1 MKMLCAATALA
12 VAVAL
17 PGGAAT
23 LDEIAAAMGSSRLDN
38 VQVSG
43 EGKFFNVGQAFRAG
57 GAWPEFRIVR
67 YTRTDDYTGAA
78 LAYDITL
85 QPAAGGPET
94 RRAGGV
100 KGDQPWVVTGTP
112 FGAAGLQHEL
122 AIAPHGIV
130 RAALADKV
138 AVQGSSF
145 AIARPGKF
153 NARAMVNAQNLVE
166 KVESWIPN
174 HVLGDMAVVTTYA
187 DHKDFDGIKLPTKI
201 AQTTGGHP
209 SLELSIAE
217 VKPNAGPV
225 SPPAPSGGPAPPSQS
240 SVKMERAA
248 DGVWFVTGPS
258 HHSVAI
264 EMADHVLAF
273 EGPQHDER
281 SAAVIAAIRDA
292 VPNKPIRAVIASH
305 HHFDHSGGLRG
316 FAAEGIA
323 IMLTEGA
330 KPFFEQA
337 YAAPRTLAPDR
348 LSRSGRSASFQTFRG
363 KHVFS
368 DATRTFELHEL
379 AGNPHAEGL
388 TVGYLPKEKILIVAD
403 AFSPRQPI
411 TQIPAQIS
419 PATANLWEN
428 LRRLN
433 LEVDT
438 VLPIHGRMVKVDEL
452 RMAAGV
458 N

>member
-1 MKMLCAATALA
+1 MKKLCALTALA

-17 PGGAAT
+17 PAGAAT
-23 LDEIAAAMGSSRLDN
+23 LDEISTAMGSARLDTL
-38 VQVSG
+38 SICG
-43 EGKFFNVGQAFRAG
+43 EGKSFSVGQAFRAG
-57 GAWPEFRIVR
+57 GSWPEFNLVR
-67 YTRTDDYTGAA
+67 YSRSDDYAAAA

-85 QPAAGGPET
+85 QPVAGGPEN
-94 RRAGGV
+94 RRAGGI
-100 KGDQPWVVTGTP
+100 KGEQTWVTAGTP

-122 AIAPHGIV
+122 AISPHGIV
-130 RAALADKV
+130 KAALADK
-138 AVQGSSF
+138 APVQGSSF

-153 NARAMVNAQNLVE
+153 NARATVNAQNLVE
-166 KVESWIPN
+166 KVESWIANP
-174 HVLGDMAVVTTYA
+174 VLGDMAVVTTYT
-187 DHKDFDGIKLPTKI
+187 DYKDFGGIKMPTKI
-201 AQTTGGHP
+201 MQTSGGHP
-209 SLELSIAE
+209 SFSLSIAE

-225 SPPAPSGGPAPPSQS
+225 VQPTPSGGAPPQPQTG
-240 SVKMERAA
+240 VRVEKAA
-248 DGVWFVTGPS
+248 EGVWFITGPS

-264 EMADHVLAF
+264 EMADHTLVY

-281 SAAVIAAIRDA
+281 SSAVIAAVRDA

-316 FAAEGIA
+316 FAAEGIP
-323 IMLTEGA
+323 IVMTEGA

-337 YAAPRTLAPDR
+337 YAAPRTIVPDR
-348 LSRSGRSASFQTFRG
+348 LARSGRTAAFQTFRG
-363 KHVFS
+363 KHVFA
-368 DATRTFELHEL
+368 DGTRTFELHEL

-388 TVGYLPKEKILIVAD
+388 TIGYLPREKILIVAD

-428 LRRLN
+428 LKRLN

-438 VLPIHGRMVKVDEL
+438 VLPIHGRAVKVDEL
-452 RMAAGV
+452 KMAAGV